1 MRWDYIDICIG
12 CYFGMYVPWYCTA
25 FGMAMAHP
33 HLAPGLVVFVFSM
46 MQQTVK
52 MIWNDNELIHCHFM
66 SFHLLF
72 HHGAVIDG
80 LETPRASLLCKAQI
94 INMFT
99 IIWGTGIDHWMHGW
113 QGCGKHQEDNGSR
126 NGISARSQKAFVLR
140 VATSGVHHYASPKTC
155 QLTQEGDPLERWGAV
170 SGCFWQGS
178 TRPSK
183 LKGLKVDK
191 NRERETTQT
200 LHTYSTSGEFWSLS
214 YCCPR

>member
-1 MRWDYIDICIG
+1 MRLYRYLYWMLFWNVCSMILHGIWNG
-12 CYFGMYVPWYCTA
+12 NGPST
-25 FGMAMAHP
+25 
-33 HLAPGLVVFVFSM
+33 PGSGSSCFRLFHDA
-46 MQQTVK
+46 TDGE